1 MSDAIEPDTKDWTWV
16 LEEPCPECG
25 FRAEEVVPAEIPTTV
40 RGHVQRWVDVLARS
54 DVAERPRPGT
64 WSPLE
69 YACHVRDVYRVFGE
83 RVRLML
89 DEDRPTFANW
99 DQDAS
104 ALEGRYGEQA
114 PAVVA
119 AELAEAGEATAQ
131 RFAGVPD
138 DAWDR
143 PGLRSNGSAFT
154 VDTLGRYFL
163 HDVVHHL
170 HDVQG

>member
-40 RGHVQRWVDVLARS
+40 RGHVQRWADVLARS

-119 AELAEAGEATAQ
+119 AAVAVTLLAPSAVGIETHSFDKLNKSTSGRAELVQG
-131 RFAGVPD
+131 GVEM
-138 DAWDR
+138 ALDR
-143 PGLRSNGSAFT
+143 PVGG
-154 VDTLGRYFL
+154 
-163 HDVVHHL
+163 
-170 HDVQG
+170 